1 MSLPISHET
10 NTEQIIEGAPTLEEP
25 AVVGSS
31 HTAKQRA

>member
-1 MSLPISHET
+1 MTMPISDET
-10 NTEQIIEGAPTLEEP
+10 NAEQIIEGAPTLEEP

>member
-1 MSLPISHET
+1 MSKSRKKSKARALK
-10 NTEQIIEGAPTLEEP
+10 NP